1 MRTRGARAGGRFDR
15 AHGSEFGQHRL
26 GAETVRILE
35 HAMAGQDL
43 HLDVRKNDGE
53 EMVCC
58 TSRRGRW
65 GTWSGSIQ
73 AIAGP
78 TAGAWATRSRS
89 TV

>member
-1 MRTRGARAGGRFDR
+1 
-15 AHGSEFGQHRL
+15 
-26 GAETVRILE
+26 
-35 HAMAGQDL
+35 MAGQDL